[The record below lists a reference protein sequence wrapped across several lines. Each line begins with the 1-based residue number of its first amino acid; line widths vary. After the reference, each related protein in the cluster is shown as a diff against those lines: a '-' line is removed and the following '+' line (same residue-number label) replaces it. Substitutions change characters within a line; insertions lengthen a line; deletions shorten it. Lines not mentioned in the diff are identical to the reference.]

1 MLSSTL
7 SEALKSYR
15 IGERLRALR
24 TERRLGLVEL
34 GNHTGLSPALLSKI
48 ERGRLFPT
56 LPTLMRI
63 AMVFNVGLGYFFDEE
78 RRRPAVAIVRAAER
92 LEFPDFPNGK
102 PPAYTFECLDYAATE
117 RKFNCY
123 LARFRPSPPGRA
135 RGHRHPGAE
144 FIYVM
149 CGRLGLSIGDQE
161 HVLDA
166 GDAVYFDA
174 SVAHHYRRIGRQ
186 ACRALVVTLGQSEAA
201 VAARGAP
208 RK

>member
-1 MLSSTL
+1 MLSPTL

-24 TERRLGLVEL
+24 TARRLGLVEL
-34 GNHTGLSPALLSKI
+34 GSHTGLSPALLSKI

-78 RRRPAVAIVRAAER
+78 RRRPAIALVRAAER
-92 LEFPDFPNGK
+92 LEFPDLPDGE

-123 LARFRPSPPGRA
+123 LARFRPGRV
-135 RGHRHPGAE
+135 RGHRHAGAE
-144 FIYVM
+144 FIYVIR
-149 CGRLGLSIGDQE
+149 GRLGLRVADQE
-161 HVLDA
+161 HVLEA
-166 GDAVYFDA
+166 GDAAYFDA
-174 SVAHHYRRIGRQ
+174 SAAHYYRRIGRP
-186 ACRALVVTLGQSEAA
+186 ACHALVVTQGQSEAA